1 MCAADKEFTMGRRKA
16 AQCTVNKSP
25 QEDFSVLRE
34 PLHISTKGV
43 MQLVKCMQS
52 GTTEVRSM
60 LQYECEVILECK
72 VCRSLFRGF
81 MNFLAHKRVY
91 CTELQQNVRLNVLM
105 AEQKDDETIVVQ
117 PESPPDH
124 NKCGGN
130 THSEFAPEDNDDDD
144 DDNDESDSDFEDGP
158 NQQQSRK
165 GAIKLAVRP
174 PEAGSDDRK
183 ENVDNTIQK
192 QEDSACPSVLEQ
204 MQAGTFKGTSHAY
217 KFYSDVAEE
226 TLEKQKTKKTSLL
239 KLEPLKGTSKVL
251 KQTIVH
257 DVNAEETEAVV
268 GDETKSKCLTQG
280 DKDDDGD
287 SADNEKDDNDV
298 SEDDS
303 NETAEGKVVSVEP
316 TAATGPIHMSLRT
329 RSAGAVATPAAQKLS
344 KRDDCDIKTLTCL
357 LCDTQYSSTKTLLFH
372 MVSLHSEKRKY
383 VCPTC
388 QTTFNDLM
396 MVSQHMRKV
405 HHKSRAQVDKMQDAL
420 KRMSFTKAVDD
431 PDQSV
436 AKGSAGAKEAKP
448 RTKVSPNTSCV
459 RCGKRFSQKWRVNR
473 HLLTCKASKKPKFQ
487 NMDRVLGVAESTT
500 ASIKFHA
507 GFSLHKCMKCSKAF
521 GRKSV
526 LEKHLEGCKA
536 GGDEECSFKSFGAK
550 SVSDNVSGKLDV
562 QSVLSDMSACTTRSK
577 KNIGNQKTKMP
588 SASHSNRTVLKM
600 SAADSEK
607 IESLIDEKN
616 ITCLRCHRKYSCN
629 SNLHRHAARHLGWRR
644 FKCKLC
650 RFTAYNRSECKS
662 HLGRVHVIDKSK
674 HGEHIVD
681 LNDTLSLPSNAISRV
696 ELRYAQSQTSNDSD
710 GHSASMSGYNI
721 STRKNKRHFDMNPVK
736 RIEPMQVL
744 CTRSGMHR
752 KPTFAELTARESK
765 ASKSPPESESDDSN
779 DQKEDVSERKYHSDV
794 EDTNDNIS
802 MPKVG
807 KTMQVADES
816 DRCNSSLHTGKR
828 GGAPTDDGKEQ
839 MSRRKIQKLHSAR
852 PTRIDVSDDQ
862 HELTRMITVSAV
874 GRSRKQVL
882 PCTADESGIRKA
894 PAGFRKMGKIIEKG
908 VTSPEKIYS
917 SVHGASPLRPRILRR
932 NAGPTKQPP
941 AVTSTTTTVR
951 GHAINPKGVLLSPL
965 IVGPNK
971 GGQYVLSVVPP
982 TQDKHQIVTMTSNRD
997 VSIATSSQAVA
1008 LPRMQNFAG
1017 IQSLPVG
1024 VNLQGVQNAAQKIQG
1039 SGNIQQLKDG
1049 LQPML
1054 LRMQSLGNLQPVP
1067 VNVTRPGMQTPTNV
1081 QQLPANLDIQTMQN
1095 ILARAQQSTAV
1106 RNKVHVHLADSASG
1120 TKKAVNIVTSAGNIT
1135 ASSDRVSASGLS
1147 TTGVMTITLPATTMN
1162 KSSSQVSAITTMSS
1176 TAIPPMKSLVGDSK
1190 MQEVTPR
1197 EQSQ

>member
-1 MCAADKEFTMGRRKA
+1 
-16 AQCTVNKSP
+16 
-25 QEDFSVLRE
+25 
-34 PLHISTKGV
+34 
-43 MQLVKCMQS
+43 
-52 GTTEVRSM
+52 
-60 LQYECEVILECK
+60 
-72 VCRSLFRGF
+72 
-81 MNFLAHKRVY
+81 
-91 CTELQQNVRLNVLM
+91 
-105 AEQKDDETIVVQ
+105 
-117 PESPPDH
+117 
-124 NKCGGN
+124 
-130 THSEFAPEDNDDDD
+130 
-144 DDNDESDSDFEDGP
+144 
-158 NQQQSRK
+158 
-165 GAIKLAVRP
+165 
-174 PEAGSDDRK
+174 
-183 ENVDNTIQK
+183 
-192 QEDSACPSVLEQ
+192 
-204 MQAGTFKGTSHAY
+204 
-217 KFYSDVAEE
+217 
-226 TLEKQKTKKTSLL
+226 
-239 KLEPLKGTSKVL
+239 
-251 KQTIVH
+251 
-257 DVNAEETEAVV
+257 
-268 GDETKSKCLTQG
+268 
-280 DKDDDGD
+280 
-287 SADNEKDDNDV
+287 
-298 SEDDS
+298 
-303 NETAEGKVVSVEP
+303 
-316 TAATGPIHMSLRT
+316 
-329 RSAGAVATPAAQKLS
+329 
-344 KRDDCDIKTLTCL
+344 
-357 LCDTQYSSTKTLLFH
+357 
-372 MVSLHSEKRKY
+372 
-383 VCPTC
+383 
-388 QTTFNDLM
+388 
-396 MVSQHMRKV
+396 
-405 HHKSRAQVDKMQDAL
+405 
-420 KRMSFTKAVDD
+420 
-431 PDQSV
+431 
-436 AKGSAGAKEAKP
+436 
-448 RTKVSPNTSCV
+448 
-459 RCGKRFSQKWRVNR
+459 
-473 HLLTCKASKKPKFQ
+473 
-487 NMDRVLGVAESTT
+487 MDRVLGVTESTT

-562 QSVLSDMSACTTRSK
+562 QSVLSDMSASTTRSK
-577 KNIGNQKTKMP
+577 KSNGNQKTKMP
-588 SASHSNRTVLKM
+588 SASHSSRTVLKM

-681 LNDTLSLPSNAISRV
+681 LNDTLSLPSNAVSRV

-736 RIEPMQVL
+736 RIERMQVL

-779 DQKEDVSERKYHSDV
+779 DQKEDFSERKNHSDV

-816 DRCNSSLHTGKR
+816 DRCHSSLHTGKR
-828 GGAPTDDGKEQ
+828 GGASTDDGKEQ

-852 PTRIDVSDDQ
+852 PTRIDASDDQ

-874 GRSRKQVL
+874 GRSCKQVL
-882 PCTADESGIRKA
+882 SCTTDESGIRKA
-894 PAGFRKMGKIIEKG
+894 PAGFRKVGKSLEKG

-932 NAGPTKQPP
+932 NASPTKQPP

-1008 LPRMQNFAG
+1008 LPRMQNFTG

-1039 SGNIQQLKDG
+1039 SRNIQQLKDG
-1049 LQPML
+1049 LEPML

-1067 VNVTRPGMQTPTNV
+1067 VNVTRPGMQTPTNM

-1095 ILARAQQSTAV
+1095 ILAGAQQSTTV

-1197 EQSQ
+1197 EPSQSLM